1 MATDNEIQRRRP
13 DGRSG
18 AKSAKQP
25 GTKRPHAKTARHEQG
40 DAIARPGLKARQV
53 AAKLLS
59 AVVDQATSLDGL
71 TDPDHGHPH
80 FRQLEPRDR
89 ALVKAILTTALRFRG
104 TLEAEIAARLD
115 RPLPANAA
123 SLRHILH
130 VGATQIRFLDV
141 PNSAAVDL
149 AVASAEAD
157 PRARRFKGLV
167 NAVLRRMAREPAAV
181 LPLDIDCPAWLM
193 ERLSAQYGPEKAA
206 AIAEAH
212 RHPAPVDLTV
222 KSDPKGW
229 ADTLGG
235 RVIGASTVRLDT
247 LDGPVTELAG
257 FNDGAW
263 WVQDA
268 AAALPVQ
275 LFGDLTG
282 RTAADLCAAPGG
294 KTAQLCQA
302 GATVTA
308 CELAASRMK
317 RLKANLDRLG
327 LVAETHE
334 GPFENLGSD
343 RSFDAVLLD
352 APCSSTGTIR
362 RHPDVAYTKS
372 PDEVKRL
379 AEVQA
384 GMLSRA
390 ARLVAL
396 NGRLVFSN
404 CSIDRD
410 EGEAV
415 IAAFLTAH
423 SDFAR
428 DPIAPAEMPDFAEAI
443 TADGDLRTTPDM
455 LGGIDGFFAARMKRV
470 SGS

>member
-1 MATDNEIQRRRP
+1 MATDNETTGRRP
-13 DGRSG
+13 EGRPTV
-18 AKSAKQP
+18 KS
-25 GTKRPHAKTARHEQG
+25 TKRPGGKRPPAKHAQHEQG
-40 DAIARPGLKARQV
+40 EVVARPGLKARQV
-53 AAKLLS
+53 AVKLLS

-130 VGATQIRFLDV
+130 VGAAQIRFLDV
-141 PNSAAVDL
+141 PDSAAVDL

-167 NAVLRRMAREPAAV
+167 NAVLRRMAREAPAE
-181 LPLDIDCPAWLM
+181 LPREVDCPSWLR
-193 ERLSAQYGPEKAA
+193 ERLTAHYGSEKAA

-222 KSDPKGW
+222 KSDPMGW
-229 ADTLGG
+229 AAKLGG

-257 FNDGAW
+257 FDEGAW

-282 RTAADLCAAPGG
+282 GTAADLCAAPGG
-294 KTAQLCQA
+294 KTAQLCEA

-308 CELAASRMK
+308 CELSASRMK
-317 RLKANLDRLG
+317 RLKANLARLG
-327 LVAETHE
+327 LEAETHE
-334 GPFENLGSD
+334 GPFEDLGAD
-343 RSFDAVLLD
+343 RTFDAVLLD

-384 GMLSRA
+384 GMLARA

-415 IAAFLTAH
+415 IGTFLKTH

-428 DPIAPAEMPDFAEAI
+428 DPIAPAEVPDFADAI
-443 TADGDLRTTPDM
+443 TVDGDLRTTPDM
-455 LGGIDGFFAARMKRV
+455 HGGVDGFFAARVKRV
-470 SGS
+470 SGG